1 MPSRRLP
8 LITVDTESE
17 LIDLE
22 VIEFERRQD
31 AEWLENVR
39 RKAIRA
45 SKREDNL
52 SRRRWKRS
60 LREHRKAQHKEVHN
74 A

>member
-8 LITVDTESE
+8 LITVDTGSE

-31 AEWLENVR
+31 AEWLEAKR
-39 RKAIRA
+39 LKAARA
-45 SKREDNL
+45 SKREADL
-52 SRRRWKRS
+52 SYKRWKRS
-60 LREHRKAQHKEVHN
+60 LRDHRKATTKEVD
-74 A
+74 